1 MGKDLHACDEHKE
14 ENEICF
20 WKPGHRDLSWS
31 SIPSGVDGLRVSSLK
46 RELM

>member
-20 WKPGHRDLSWS
+20 WNHRDLSCS
-31 SIPSGVDGLRVSSLK
+31 SIPSGVDGLRVPSLK